1 MGVFP
6 DPVIIIITIIIN
18 YAKPFHSEKVKKISH
33 IVLF

>member
-6 DPVIIIITIIIN
+6 DPVIIIIN